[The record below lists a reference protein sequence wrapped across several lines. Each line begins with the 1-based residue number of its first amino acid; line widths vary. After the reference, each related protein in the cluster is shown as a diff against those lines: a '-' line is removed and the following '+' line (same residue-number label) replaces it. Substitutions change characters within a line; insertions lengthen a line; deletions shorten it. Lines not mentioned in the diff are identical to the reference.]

1 MDLDVIPVSLR
12 CDDTTLL
19 EGETGEVLAGQRHAL
34 AWLINQ
40 VLLRGYSI
48 EAGQIFMT
56 GSIGGMYPAKPGD
69 YRADFAQLGTLTFS
83 IGMG

>member
-1 MDLDVIPVSLR
+1 MIPVSLT
-12 CDDTTLL
+12 CEGTTLL
-19 EGETGEVLAGQRHAL
+19 QGETGEVLAGQRHAL

-56 GSIGGMYPAKPGD
+56 GSIGGMYPAKPGN
-69 YRADFAQLGTLTFS
+69 YRADFGLLGTLEFS
-83 IGMG
+83 IGE